1 MAFFSFCKKNYPS
14 LEKNFCNTT
23 FQGKKRSIAGK
34 QNRMIKRRLWLI
46 ALIWVALNN
55 SLDAQVLRD
64 TFIPTSAED
73 WRVQPWKE
81 YKSIEGKF
89 QVLTPGD
96 FEKGIDS
103 VQTPLGKLAY
113 HILIYNNTKKN
124 AENLFYMI
132 TFCDY
137 PQGTIH
143 SDSTELLKEF
153 FEASIDQA
161 TSSVKGELMYQG
173 DVSLQG
179 FPGKIWRINYLRDQA
194 VIKTKA
200 FVVRNRFYSIQTV
213 TLKDMAIN
221 AASDRFFD
229 SFRIF

>member
-1 MAFFSFCKKNYPS
+1 MKQMQKYWLLGILLGCMQFSVS
-14 LEKNFCNTT
+14 
-23 FQGKKRSIAGK
+23 
-34 QNRMIKRRLWLI
+34 
-46 ALIWVALNN
+46 
-55 SLDAQVLRD
+55 AQVLRD
-64 TFIPTSAED
+64 TFLPTSAED
-73 WRVQPWKE
+73 WRVTPWKE
-81 YKSIEGKF
+81 YKSLEGKF

-96 FEKGIDS
+96 FDKAVDT
-103 VQTPLGKLAY
+103 VKTDLGKLAY
-113 HILIYNNTKKN
+113 HILVYNNTQKN

-137 PQGTIH
+137 PAGTIH
-143 SDSTELLKEF
+143 SDSTDLLKDF
-153 FEASIDQA
+153 FAASIDQA
-161 TSSVKGELMYQG
+161 ANSVKGEVMYQS

-200 FVVRNRFYSIQTV
+200 FMVRNRFYTIQTV

-229 SFRIF
+229 SFLIF

>member
-1 MAFFSFCKKNYPS
+1 MRKTCLLLGLFLGLYGSAS
-14 LEKNFCNTT
+14 
-23 FQGKKRSIAGK
+23 
-34 QNRMIKRRLWLI
+34 
-46 ALIWVALNN
+46 
-55 SLDAQVLRD
+55 AQVLRD
-64 TFIPTSAED
+64 TFLATSAED
-73 WRVQPWKE
+73 WRVHPWKE
-81 YKSIEGKF
+81 YKSVEGKF

-96 FEKGIDS
+96 FDKAVDS

-113 HILIYNNTKKN
+113 YILVYNNTQKN

-137 PQGTIH
+137 PSGTVH
-143 SDSTELLKEF
+143 SDSTALLNEF

-161 TSSVKGELMYQG
+161 ASSVKGEVVYRG

-179 FPGKIWRINYLRDQA
+179 FPGKVWRINYLRDQA

-200 FVVRNRFYSIQTV
+200 YMVGNRFYTIQTV

-229 SFRIF
+229 SFLIF